1 MCKNELNPCSYRIK
15 FVCFIGL
22 YYAPIGYV
30 NMELSDLINRLCG
43 YRAAESYVT
52 TDDELKNQMILKFD
66 SLTTDR
72 AALNGFTL
80 RVQSLESGIISLS
93 NTFLKYCICACISA
107 DKKYTEYRHI
117 PTLKLL

>member
-1 MCKNELNPCSYRIK
+1 
-15 FVCFIGL
+15 
-22 YYAPIGYV
+22 
-30 NMELSDLINRLCG
+30 MELSDLINRLCG

-93 NTFLKYCICACISA
+93 NTFLKYCITACISA